1 MIEDQKQALTEL
13 LTRALS
19 VCGLAQEPIRL
30 ERPKQADHGDLAST
44 IALQCAKK
52 AGKNPR
58 ELAAS
63 LVGAMKRDEA
73 FSNILSD
80 AEIAGPGFINF
91 RFSQE
96 AKVRP
101 VRDVLREGADY
112 GKSKAFE
119 GKSVLLEYVSA
130 NPTGPLHLGHAR
142 QGALGDVLSR
152 VMRNDVPAVLSTAN
166 TVLCRVDTF
175 ATTLN
180 SLPLQNTVASVNS
193 IAGNL
198 ELTTARL
205 NGTDNTLGLLLN
217 DRYLYDRLTGTV
229 GSLDSLLIDLRLH
242 PKRYL
247 HFSVF

>member
-152 VMRNDVPAVLSTAN
+152 IMATQGYRVMREFYYNDAGVQIHNLAISVQARAKELAGEQTPEAFPENGYHGDYIVDIAHDFCEKKTVVSPAVVTTVVFSQKSCAMSTIE
-166 TVLCRVDTF
+166 
-175 ATTLN
+175 
-180 SLPLQNTVASVNS
+180 SP
-193 IAGNL
+193 
-198 ELTTARL
+198 
-205 NGTDNTLGLLLN
+205 
-217 DRYLYDRLTGTV
+217 
-229 GSLDSLLIDLRLH
+229 
-242 PKRYL
+242 
-247 HFSVF
+247 